1 MARLFWGTTTFDLK
15 LEHLLPAISRFL
27 STGGDQETTLIDQA
41 ITEHRTW
48 KMGGA
53 RGPFVGLESEEKLA
67 AEAPVVGSNIFPLS
81 NPGGADLLFVVPSPR
96 GVS

>member
-53 RGPFVGLESEEKLA
+53 RGPFVGLGIVLEHLRLFKYVTRGDD
-67 AEAPVVGSNIFPLS
+67 PFP
-81 NPGGADLLFVVPSPR
+81 PRRSPR
-96 GVS
+96 TLFRPLPRRRP